1 MATFP
6 SPSVASPHPISTLR
20 RFCFLKMRSAL
31 ALRAARR
38 NGAEMRFKVGS
49 GTITKL
55 VILKKK
61 TMCKTSQKTMKYWKL
76 NKTSQNV
83 PTKGQQI
90 ILHLRWT
97 PHQVGSTGKNQHCVL
112 LKIISNSFSKLYK
125 EKTKKQHIS
134 IAYNSPVNFWP
145 WGYSTGDRKWMM
157 WMIINDMHPLFYD
170 FR

>member
-55 VILKKK
+55 VILKK
-61 TMCKTSQKTMKYWKL
+61 
-76 NKTSQNV
+76 NNVQNI
-83 PTKGQQI
+83 TKNYEI
-90 ILHLRWT
+90 
-97 PHQVGSTGKNQHCVL
+97 
-112 LKIISNSFSKLYK
+112 LKIEQNITECPHKRSTNNPAFEMDAPSSRIYRQKSTLRSIENHFQQFQQTIQRKN
-125 EKTKKQHIS
+125 KKQHIS